1 MELQVKHNH
10 LSRTGDSFPAY
21 ADVWGDRWL
30 SRYASALI
38 KRQWGS
44 NLSKFEGMQM
54 PGGLTFNSQKIYD
67 DAEAELQKLEEE
79 MISSYSLPVSDMVG

>member
-1 MELQVKHNH
+1 M
-10 LSRTGDSFPAY
+10 
-21 ADVWGDRWL
+21 
-30 SRYASALI
+30 I

-67 DAEAELQKLEEE
+67 DAEAEIQKLEEE